1 MGNRATTEQRTIRIE
16 KLTSEVFMPFGELIE
31 TGGTSPIVINEGR
44 CERFSDLAGVEFI
57 GGRAGVSL
65 FQAELRRLPHTLTML
80 ERHPLGSQCFIPMN
94 QSEYLVIVAADE
106 GGRPSTPR
114 AFMASSTQSINIKRN
129 TWHGVLTPINGSG
142 LFAVV
147 DRIGDGN
154 NLEEHWLKE
163 AYLITE

>member
-1 MGNRATTEQRTIRIE
+1 MSNQVTTERAIRIE
-16 KLTSEVFMPFGELIE
+16 KLTAEVFAPFGELIE
-31 TGGTSPIVINEGR
+31 TGGTSPILINEGR

-65 FQAELRRLPHTLTML
+65 FQAELRSLPHTLTML

-94 QSEYLVIVAADE
+94 QSEYLVIVAEDE

-114 AFMASSTQSINIKRN
+114 AFMASLTQSINIKRN

>member
-1 MGNRATTEQRTIRIE
+1 MSVQIAKERTIQIE
-16 KLTSEVFMPFGELIE
+16 KLTAKAFAPFGELIE
-31 TGGTSPIVINEGR
+31 TNRTSPIMINEGR
-44 CERFSDLAGVEFI
+44 CARFSDLAGVEFI

-65 FQAELRRLPHTLTML
+65 FHAKLCSLPYTLAML

-94 QSEYLVIVAADE
+94 QSEYLVTVAEDE

-114 AFMASSTQSINIKRN
+114 AFMASSTQSINIRRN
-129 TWHGVLTPINGSG
+129 TWHGVLTPLKGSG

-154 NLEEHWLKE
+154 NLEEHWLRD
-163 AYLITE
+163 AWLITA

>member
-1 MGNRATTEQRTIRIE
+1 MSEKIVETRQIRIKE
-16 KLTSEVFMPFGELIE
+16 LTAEAFSGFGELIE
-31 TGGTSPIVINEGR
+31 VGGTSPIMINEGR
-44 CERFSDLAGVEFI
+44 CERFSDLADIELI

-65 FQAELRRLPHTLTML
+65 FRAELRRLPHILTML
-80 ERHPLGSQCFIPMN
+80 ERHPLGSQCFIPMD
-94 QSEYLVIVAADE
+94 QSEYLVIVAEDE

-114 AFMASSTQSINIKRN
+114 AFMARGPQSINIKRN
-129 TWHGVLTPINGSG
+129 VWHGVLTPISGSG

-147 DRIGDGN
+147 DRIGEGN